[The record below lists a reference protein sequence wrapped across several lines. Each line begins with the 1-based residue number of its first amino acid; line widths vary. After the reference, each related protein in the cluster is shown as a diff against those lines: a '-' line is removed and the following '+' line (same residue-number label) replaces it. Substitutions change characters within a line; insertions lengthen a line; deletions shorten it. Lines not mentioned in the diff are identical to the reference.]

1 MGMFDEIIATI
12 TCPCCKTTYLNE
24 DIQTKHFACNLD
36 KMYEGDDRRPQK
48 DREQAVDIQ
57 HIF

>member
-1 MGMFDEIIATI
+1 MMMQ
-12 TCPCCKTTYLNE
+12 KTDSSSLLL
-24 DIQTKHFACNLD
+24 QSFR
-36 KMYEGDDRRPQK
+36 DDRRPQK